1 MKSYLVLVLVGF
13 MSCQTLVGQNI
24 RLRVDSEGIPISY
37 METVNIT
44 AKAPSLAAIRAW
56 ERRQQRKQ
64 RLEYNVKKVY
74 PLAKEA
80 AKIYAQINQEAEKF
94 KTEREK
100 DAHFK
105 SREKELFKAW
115 EEPLKNLTVSQGK
128 LLVLLIDR
136 QTQSSTYDI
145 IKNLKSWRSAL
156 LWQTVARLFGSN
168 LKSKYDGTGEHQ
180 EIEEIIQD
188 IEMG

>member
-1 MKSYLVLVLVGF
+1 MKSFVGWVIIGF
-13 MSCQTLVGQNI
+13 FGCQTLVGQNI

-37 METVNIT
+37 MPTVEIT
-44 AKAPSLAAIRAW
+44 AKAPSLAALRAW

-80 AKIYAQINQEAEKF
+80 AQIYAQINKEAEKL
-94 KTEREK
+94 KTKKER
-100 DAHFK
+100 DAYLK
-105 SREKELFKAW
+105 YREKELFKTW
-115 EEPLKNLTVSQGK
+115 EEPLKNLTISQGK
-128 LLVLLIDR
+128 LLILLIDR
-136 QTQSSTYDI
+136 QTQTSTYDI
-145 IKNLKSWRSAL
+145 IKDLKSWRSAF

-168 LKSKYDGTGEHQ
+168 LKSKYDPNGEHR